1 MYSQLL
7 KSTEFYKRRYHNFA
21 TVLII
26 PVFCLLIFVATF
38 LVVAKKE
45 ITVKSSGEITPKT
58 VVEVIQSTGNSRVTT
73 NNLTNNQEVRE
84 GDLLLQYDEDATP
97 QRKEEQEKIISKQE
111 ESSKSK
117 ASKKSKKDKK
127 KTKKTKDK
135 KATKNKVD
143 SDKLAVFA
151 SEDGVVHMNSKFEG
165 ANFLPQGQEIA
176 QIYPKIEK
184 NKKVQ
189 VTYYVDSDSV
199 SLMKPKK
206 DMRFSLEKKGHQKV
220 TLKGKIKTVA
230 SAAVT
235 TKNGNLFKITAE
247 VKLSKKEASWVKYG
261 MTGNV
266 TTIVDKKT
274 FFDDYKDKLL
284 KNW

>member
-165 ANFLPQGQEIA
+165 ANFLPQEIGRA
-176 QIYPKIEK
+176 H
-184 NKKVQ
+184 V
-189 VTYYVDSDSV
+189 
-199 SLMKPKK
+199 
-206 DMRFSLEKKGHQKV
+206 
-220 TLKGKIKTVA
+220 
-230 SAAVT
+230 
-235 TKNGNLFKITAE
+235 
-247 VKLSKKEASWVKYG
+247 
-261 MTGNV
+261 
-266 TTIVDKKT
+266 
-274 FFDDYKDKLL
+274 
-284 KNW
+284 